1 MPTLCHIYKTI
12 HQGQKAI
19 ENNVLQELSSRIDC
33 TRNDTA
39 NKRLPHGFVNNMI
52 DETKLVCP
60 WLTYNKL
67 MNYNRYQAKKNKLK
81 EASDTN
87 NRCVLVYYRH
97 IECL

>member
-1 MPTLCHIYKTI
+1 M
-12 HQGQKAI
+12 

-33 TRNDTA
+33 TRNENA
-39 NKRLPHGFVNNMI
+39 SKQLPHGFANNMI

-67 MNYNRYQAKKNKLK
+67 MNYNQYQAKKNKPK

-87 NRCVLVYYRH
+87 NMCVLAYYWY